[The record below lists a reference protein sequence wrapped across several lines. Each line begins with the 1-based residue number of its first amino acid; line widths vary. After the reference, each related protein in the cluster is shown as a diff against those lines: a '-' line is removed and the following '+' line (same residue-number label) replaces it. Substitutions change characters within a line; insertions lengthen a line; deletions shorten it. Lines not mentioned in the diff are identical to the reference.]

1 MPAVPLVGGGDAL
14 WQPVAAADVAA
25 AAAATFSTARSA
37 AAAVAAA
44 AHGSGLLTEAELG
57 AYLALCPGAAV
68 VSHESQQS
76 ACRTAAAKSD

>member
-1 MPAVPLVGGGDAL
+1 LNIFFLRYWFSVGNHCG
-14 WQPVAAADVAA
+14 AA
-25 AAAATFSTARSA
+25 AALAAECVNSANA